1 MRYLS
6 VFAFFLLV
14 ACSSTHQPATPLD
27 LEGIARKPPLNQMCG
42 EGEFTLEGSRIVCVS
57 GSRSAEQAGR
67 GSTAI
72 TGAYAK
78 PFSLGVS

>member
-1 MRYLS
+1 MKYLS

-27 LEGIARKPPLNQMCG
+27 LEGMVTKPLNQMCG
-42 EGEFTLEGSRIVCVS
+42 EGEFTLERSRIVCVS

-67 GSTAI
+67 GSAAYTAE
-72 TGAYAK
+72 
-78 PFSLGVS
+78 

>member
-1 MRYLS
+1 MKYLS

-27 LEGIARKPPLNQMCG
+27 LGGMVKKPPLNQMCG

-67 GSTAI
+67 GSATYTAE
-72 TGAYAK
+72 
-78 PFSLGVS
+78 